1 MSANS
6 VYISGIGTVSLVEQR
21 ILRYTLGAT
30 LAMALALG
38 LDWQFAYLTPVLVLN
53 MLGSSA
59 PPPSY
64 KTGGVFVLV
73 IAITGWLALLVARTL
88 LPYPPIFLTVM
99 GLLLFHVYYFKSV
112 LPGFVTLWLFLNL
125 LILPMVELVLPDGGA
140 AVLKYLMISG
150 IMSLLVV
157 WIAHFVFP
165 ERSPSRAPKS
175 GAPSLPP
182 GVRFSQAL
190 EATLV
195 VFPVMVLFYFF
206 RWVEA
211 LLILI
216 FIGIL
221 SMQPG
226 FARDFKGGKALLLG
240 NLIGG
245 VVAIL
250 EYEILTMVPEFYFLL
265 LLTLLLGLFFG
276 IRLFSGKPTA
286 PLFGMAFSTV
296 LLVIGSETSRFAGD
310 AGSKVYTRIV
320 QLAVAVV
327 YVVVA
332 FGLLEYFKKQ
342 GKKYAKSL

>member
-6 VYISGIGTVSLVEQR
+6 IHIPGVGAVSPVEQR
-21 ILRYTLGAT
+21 MLRYTLGAT
-30 LAMALALG
+30 LAMGLALG

-53 MLGSSA
+53 MLGSTA
-59 PPPSY
+59 PPPTY
-64 KTGGVFVLV
+64 KMGGLFVLV
-73 IAITGWLALLVARTL
+73 IAVTGWFALLVARTL
-88 LPYPPIFLTVM
+88 LPYPPVFLAVM

-125 LILPMVELVLPDGGA
+125 LILPMVEIVLPDGGA
-140 AVLKYLMISG
+140 AVLKYLLISG

-157 WIAHFVFP
+157 WMAHFAFP
-165 ERSPSRAPKS
+165 EHSPARVKKS
-175 GAPSLPP
+175 GALSLTP
-182 GVRFSQAL
+182 GVRFGQAL

-206 RWVEA
+206 RWVES

-250 EYEILTMVPEFYFLL
+250 EYEILTVVPEFFYLL

-276 IRLFSGKPTA
+276 THLFSGKATA

-320 QLAVAVV
+320 QLTVAVV

-342 GKKYAKSL
+342 GKQDAKSE